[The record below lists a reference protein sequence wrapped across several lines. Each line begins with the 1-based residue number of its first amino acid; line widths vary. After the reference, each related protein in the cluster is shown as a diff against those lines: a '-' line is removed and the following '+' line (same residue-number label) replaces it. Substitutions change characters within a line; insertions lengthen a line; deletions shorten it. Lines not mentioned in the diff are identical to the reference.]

1 LLYLFDNALTGLLKE
16 IKMSTTTNREQ
27 SMYGCVADEFLAQ
40 IKDSSTYRLCGA
52 NMIVAGLMSDAQE
65 EMAMGNAEAAR
76 LTLNRA
82 KLVLFQVMEGNLKAG
97 R

>member
-1 LLYLFDNALTGLLKE
+1 
-16 IKMSTTTNREQ
+16 MSTTTNREQ

>member
-1 LLYLFDNALTGLLKE
+1 LYLFDNALTGLLKE